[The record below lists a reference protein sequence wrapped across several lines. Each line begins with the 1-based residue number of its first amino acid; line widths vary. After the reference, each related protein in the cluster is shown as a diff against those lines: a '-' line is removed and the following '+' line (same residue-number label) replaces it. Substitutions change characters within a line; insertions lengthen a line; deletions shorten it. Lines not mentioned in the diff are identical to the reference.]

1 MSDPSQNPNLIAE
14 LPLLRAFQFWV
25 NLTWSGEP
33 KGDPAGKSF
42 GNGGFQ
48 ECTGLE
54 LELDIQE
61 YNEGGRNNGAR
72 RLVGRM
78 KNTNLVFKRGMLM
91 TAGGV
96 VNGEIWKWL
105 QGIADDERPVRR
117 LDGSIEVM
125 LVSDQVGATWEF
137 SSGLPVKVVGPQLNA
152 RTGEVAIEELHLA
165 HENLRLVV

>member
-1 MSDPSQNPNLIAE
+1 MPDRSQDANPVE
-14 LPLLRAFQFWV
+14 KLPLLRAFQFWV
-25 NLTWSGEP
+25 NLTWSGSP
-33 KGDPAGKSF
+33 DDGVAGTSF

-48 ECTGLE
+48 ECSGLE

-61 YNEGGRNNGAR
+61 YNEGGRNHGPR

-78 KNTNLVFKRGMLM
+78 KTTNLVLKRGMLM
-91 TAGGV
+91 TAKGV
-96 VNGEIWKWL
+96 VNSEIWGWL

-152 RTGEVAIEELHLA
+152 KTGEVAIEELHIA